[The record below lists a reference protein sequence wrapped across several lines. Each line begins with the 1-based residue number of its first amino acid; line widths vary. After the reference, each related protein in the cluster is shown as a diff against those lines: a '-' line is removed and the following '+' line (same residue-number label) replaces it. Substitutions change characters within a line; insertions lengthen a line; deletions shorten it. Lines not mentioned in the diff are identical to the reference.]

1 MRAPQATLHTGGLWA
16 FAHANWVKGYRQAV
30 SKFAS
35 LRARPFALKNLPVA
49 LIFLPQAQAR
59 AERVPCKYW
68 GMAGAYWPFEGGS
81 WGLGVRR
88 YYSQS
93 YGFSSS
99 HVQMWELDHQEGWM
113 LNNWCF
119 WTVVLEKTLHSPL
132 DSKERKP
139 VNLKE
144 INAEYSLQ
152 ELILRLK
159 LQYCGHLMWRA
170 NSLKKTLILGKIEG
184 RRRSG

>member
-1 MRAPQATLHTGGLWA
+1 
-16 FAHANWVKGYRQAV
+16 
-30 SKFAS
+30 
-35 LRARPFALKNLPVA
+35 
-49 LIFLPQAQAR
+49 
-59 AERVPCKYW
+59 
-68 GMAGAYWPFEGGS
+68 
-81 WGLGVRR
+81 
-88 YYSQS
+88 
-93 YGFSSS
+93 
-99 HVQMWELDHQEGWM
+99 MWELDHQEGWM

-184 RRRSG
+184 RRRRGRWRIRWLNGITESVNMSLSKLWGWWRTGNPGMLQSMELQSQTQLRDWMTTINCGHSFQKPNFYQTLILVRAGQDAFQILSGRHVEIRY